1 MRKLLL
7 LLLLLFWPFTAHA
20 ELKFDIHRFTES
32 ETMQMRQFTEPGIEW
47 RLAQFVAPG
56 MLSVMPVPSSTPP
69 APCSGTNY
77 YVSNSGSDSNNG
89 TSTGTPWQTIAK
101 VNTGPGGLFQG
112 GNCINFNGGQTFT
125 GNLTLASGGNVGTIT
140 PANPIVI
147 QSYGTGRA
155 TLQATTGGGD
165 EDAAV
170 RITDINSFT
179 FRNLIVRPGSSPPR
193 WCVDIN
199 GSSGG
204 VVTGIDVGG
213 CTALTLAVGHYSV
226 DILIRSSNAVTVS
239 NNTVSGIA
247 GVTSKDDTGINADGM
262 SAAYSIIGN
271 TILNIGG
278 RTGADGGANGTSG
291 NGITTN
297 NNGNSLGT
305 VFFNLIHDTGANTNN
320 CGGPSGILAYNMGN
334 LTVSSNEV
342 YNIRP
347 LNNTYP
353 GSGCD
358 WDGIDLDGGVL
369 NSIVEY
375 NYTHNNGGAGLLAFM
390 GPVDNNWGPNTY
402 RYNISENDLTL
413 SQLNGFFGAVT
424 FSNEGGALPVLRFY
438 NNTIYNSLNSPNN
451 SAISITSA
459 TPAVASGSI
468 IANNMIITTGNNKIL
483 SCNLG
488 NFANIT
494 FRNNGYYT
502 SGGSFSMGSGCGGS
516 TSTSLSA
523 WATAS
528 GETGA
533 TTANPVLFAG
543 VPAGTCT
550 WTPSALN
557 GPQPCPTAYQPLSAS
572 YLGTGANLVNAPFSL
587 NVGTRDYYGNPIPNG
602 TGTGYNIGAYGGPPG
617 ASPPATLG
625 FFIGMNLAGGDFNCG
640 AAPGCLP
647 STTSEDYFRAK
658 NIMTIRL
665 PVRWESLQPTLGS
678 ALDPAWLTALDA
690 LISHANSNGQ
700 RIVFDVH
707 SFGNYNGIPIGQP
720 GGPTPAQFADLWSKL
735 SLHYKTMLG
744 IYAYD
749 LMNEPCCGITL
760 ADWQNAAQLATN
772 AIRATGDTHLI
783 LVEGIGYSAAP
794 EWNANNLTLL
804 VTDPMVPRSLAYDA
818 HAYGDADN
826 SGTYLQSYTDSGVT
840 ASIMATRMA
849 QPIGWANTL
858 SRGPMIHGE
867 GGVPYYDPNWTA
879 VLANFLAYMQ
889 TQNEPVLYWADGAF
903 STAYSLNPS
912 PTTIYLGATIPAAG
926 VRDRDQM
933 AVFTQYTGAAQPAT
947 FYCGGPARGPS
958 GLASGN
964 FVCKFEGN
972 LTSNHTITPSDGGG
986 GGAFSPATGTLTSGT
1001 FNPFVNF
1008 TYTPASA
1015 GTKTIS
1021 FSDGGGLTQAMGS
1034 QSYVSVATAGLSAF
1048 EQMPGTVLFA
1058 WAPYKLISTYS
1069 ATGNALD
1076 VKRAS
1081 DNTTQTFAFSGG
1093 ILNQAAITT
1102 FCTATTCAATK
1113 LYDQS
1118 GNGNHCV
1125 PFAGRASPP
1134 VVVNGQNSL
1143 LTLSFGSPDAG
1154 CASPTVITGLAG
1166 ASIFAVAK
1174 VSSTSTGKLTNF
1186 ADQWSWPS
1194 GTSPNTTTSPMTN
1207 IPLAVGMTDTTAY
1220 HDYGVNIASGDFNN
1234 FFNSFVDGA
1243 TFATGPS
1250 NDQTI
1255 WPTHTLD
1262 VGFNRNFSPD
1272 GFFGFVGQ
1280 LVVVGGYA
1288 SAGDISR
1295 ESAATIVKWATPG
1308 AVVCQRLFYDDFSGG
1323 YATNWNIGFPWEAGV
1338 NVYKPTYVQ
1347 ANPTVSPLLDP
1358 FTTSGS
1364 GLTIGAKLTNGVSG
1378 SGGKTWYTGLLTS
1391 KFTRIFGYYE
1401 YVSAMPLS
1409 PGSVNG
1415 ANWIYPISASGN
1427 AEIDVIEHQG
1437 NFVMQTVWDGSG
1449 TNPTHDTTL
1458 ANVTTLHT
1466 YGADWQPDF
1475 VTFYIDGTQTFQTPT
1490 PSNSKDVPMQVVLS
1504 VNIGTPTSDSTTIPQ
1519 FMTVKNV
1526 GVYTNKAA
1534 RDACP

>member
-1 MRKLLL
+1 MRKL
-7 LLLLLFWPFTAHA
+7 LLLLLFWPFAAHA

-77 YVSNSGSDSNNG
+77 YVSNSGNNSNNG
-89 TSTGTPWQTIAK
+89 TSTSTPWQTIAK
-101 VNTGPGGLFQG
+101 VNTGPSGLFQG

-140 PANPIVI
+140 PANPIVV

-199 GSSGG
+199 GASGG

-262 SAAYSIIGN
+262 SAAYTIIGN

-305 VFFNLIHDTGANTNN
+305 VSFNLIHDTGANTNN

-424 FSNEGGALPVLRFY
+424 FSNEGGALPLLRFY
-438 NNTIYNSLNSPNN
+438 NNTIYNSLNAPNN

-502 SGGSFSMGSGCGGS
+502 SGGTFSMGSGCGGS
-516 TSTSLSA
+516 TSTSLAA
-523 WATAS
+523 WMTAS

-533 TTANPVLFAG
+533 TIANPVLFAG

-550 WTPSALN
+550 WTPSALS
-557 GPQPCPTAYQPLSAS
+557 GPQPCPTAYQPLAAS
-572 YLGTGANLVNAPFSL
+572 YLSTGVNLTAAPFSL
-587 NVGTRDYYGNPIPNG
+587 NVGTRDYYGNTIPNG
-602 TGTGYNIGAYGGPPG
+602 SGTGYNIGAYGGG
-617 ASPPATLG
+617 
-625 FFIGMNLAGGDFNCG
+625 
-640 AAPGCLP
+640 
-647 STTSEDYFRAK
+647 
-658 NIMTIRL
+658 
-665 PVRWESLQPTLGS
+665 
-678 ALDPAWLTALDA
+678 TAC
-690 LISHANSNGQ
+690 
-700 RIVFDVH
+700 
-707 SFGNYNGIPIGQP
+707 
-720 GGPTPAQFADLWSKL
+720 
-735 SLHYKTMLG
+735 
-744 IYAYD
+744 
-749 LMNEPCCGITL
+749 E
-760 ADWQNAAQLATN
+760 
-772 AIRATGDTHLI
+772 
-783 LVEGIGYSAAP
+783 
-794 EWNANNLTLL
+794 
-804 VTDPMVPRSLAYDA
+804 
-818 HAYGDADN
+818 
-826 SGTYLQSYTDSGVT
+826 
-840 ASIMATRMA
+840 
-849 QPIGWANTL
+849 
-858 SRGPMIHGE
+858 
-867 GGVPYYDPNWTA
+867 
-879 VLANFLAYMQ
+879 
-889 TQNEPVLYWADGAF
+889 
-903 STAYSLNPS
+903 
-912 PTTIYLGATIPAAG
+912 
-926 VRDRDQM
+926 
-933 AVFTQYTGAAQPAT
+933 
-947 FYCGGPARGPS
+947 
-958 GLASGN
+958 
-964 FVCKFEGN
+964 
-972 LTSNHTITPSDGGG
+972 
-986 GGAFSPATGTLTSGT
+986 
-1001 FNPFVNF
+1001 
-1008 TYTPASA
+1008 
-1015 GTKTIS
+1015 
-1021 FSDGGGLTQAMGS
+1021 
-1034 QSYVSVATAGLSAF
+1034 
-1048 EQMPGTVLFA
+1048 
-1058 WAPYKLISTYS
+1058 
-1069 ATGNALD
+1069 
-1076 VKRAS
+1076 
-1081 DNTTQTFAFSGG
+1081 
-1093 ILNQAAITT
+1093 
-1102 FCTATTCAATK
+1102 
-1113 LYDQS
+1113 
-1118 GNGNHCV
+1118 
-1125 PFAGRASPP
+1125 
-1134 VVVNGQNSL
+1134 
-1143 LTLSFGSPDAG
+1143 
-1154 CASPTVITGLAG
+1154 
-1166 ASIFAVAK
+1166 
-1174 VSSTSTGKLTNF
+1174 
-1186 ADQWSWPS
+1186 
-1194 GTSPNTTTSPMTN
+1194 
-1207 IPLAVGMTDTTAY
+1207 
-1220 HDYGVNIASGDFNN
+1220 
-1234 FFNSFVDGA
+1234 
-1243 TFATGPS
+1243 
-1250 NDQTI
+1250 
-1255 WPTHTLD
+1255 
-1262 VGFNRNFSPD
+1262 
-1272 GFFGFVGQ
+1272 
-1280 LVVVGGYA
+1280 
-1288 SAGDISR
+1288 
-1295 ESAATIVKWATPG
+1295 
-1308 AVVCQRLFYDDFSGG
+1308 RLFFDDFSAG
-1323 YATNWNIGFPWEAGV
+1323 YTTNWNIGFPWEAGV
-1338 NVYKPTYVQ
+1338 NVYSPTYVQ
-1347 ANPTVSPLLDP
+1347 ANPNVSPGMNA
-1358 FTTSGS
+1358 FATSGS
-1364 GLTIGAKLTNGVSG
+1364 GLTIGAKLTNGDPDAQG
-1378 SGGKTWYTGLLTS
+1378 RIWYTGLLAS

-1409 PGSVNG
+1409 PGAVNG
-1415 ANWIYPISASGN
+1415 ANWLYPVAASNN
-1427 AEIDVIEHQG
+1427 AEIDVIEHQA

-1466 YGADWQPDF
+1466 YGVDWQTDF
-1475 VTFYIDGTQTFQTPT
+1475 ITFYIDGTQTFQTPT
-1490 PSNSKDVPMQVVLS
+1490 PANSKTVPMQMVLS
-1504 VNIGTPTSDSTTIPQ
+1504 VNIGNPAGDGTTIPQ
-1519 FMTVKNV
+1519 FMTVKSV
-1526 GVYTNKAA
+1526 GAYVNKAA
-1534 RDACP
+1534 RNACGP

>member
-1 MRKLLL
+1 MRKII
-7 LLLLLFWPFTAHA
+7 LLLLFWPFTARA

-77 YVSNSGSDSNNG
+77 YVSNSGNNSNNG
-89 TSTGTPWQTIAK
+89 TSTSTPWQTIAK

-112 GNCINFNGGQTFT
+112 GNCINFNGAQTFT

-305 VFFNLIHDTGANTNN
+305 VAFNLIHDTGANTNN

-353 GSGCD
+353 GLGCD

-424 FSNEGGALPVLRFY
+424 FSNEGGALPLLRFY
-438 NNTIYNSLNSPNN
+438 NNTIYNSLNAPNN
-451 SAISITSA
+451 SAISITNA

-502 SGGSFSMGSGCGGS
+502 SGGTFSMGANCGGS
-516 TSTSLSA
+516 TSTSLAA
-523 WATAS
+523 WMTAS

-550 WTPSALN
+550 WTPSALS

-572 YLGTGANLVNAPFSL
+572 YLSTGVNLTVAPFNL

-602 TGTGYNIGAYGGPPG
+602 TGTGYNIGAYGAGAGGPPPPVGVYGPRVTVGPVSTVTCPAG
-617 ASPPATLG
+617 AVSINPGTNIQTVVNAHSAGTNYCLTVGTHNAQEVVPKAGDIFTGQLG
-625 FFIGMNLAGGDFNCG
+625 TTMDGGGTAVRAFSGTAAGVTIKNLVITNYKPGIQRAMVGQSDGTGVNGWLISNNDIKNAVMTGPGGRCSNCG
-640 AAPGCLP
+640 GIGLAFQNGSQVTANLIRDNASMGFSCYGPNDVFTDNEISGNNPGYG
-647 STTSEDYFRAK
+647 T
-658 NIMTIRL
+658 
-665 PVRWESLQPTLGS
+665 
-678 ALDPAWLTALDA
+678 DPAWEAGANKCWLS
-690 LISHANSNGQ
+690 INERFQNNYSHDNNGPGMW
-700 RIVFDVH
+700 FDN
-707 SFGNYNGIPIGQP
+707 GNYGAVIQNNRIENNSVGIMWEISGDAEISFNKLVTNQV
-720 GGPTPAQFADLWSKL
+720 ADASCQNWMWCADILLSSSGATSGKL
-735 SLHYKTMLG
+735 IEVHDNLITTSLL
-744 IYAYD
+744 
-749 LMNEPCCGITL
+749 
-760 ADWQNAAQLATN
+760 
-772 AIRATGDTHLI
+772 TGDKGAGLSI
-783 LVEGIGYSAAP
+783 ISQ
-794 EWNANNLTLL
+794 N
-804 VTDPMVPRSLAYDA
+804 R
-818 HAYGDADN
+818 GDRFE
-826 SGTYLQSYTDSGVT
+826 
-840 ASIMATRMA
+840 ATRN
-849 QPIGWANTL
+849 IHTHNNTVTFT
-858 SRGPMIHGE
+858 
-867 GGVPYYDPNWTA
+867 GG
-879 VLANFLAYMQ
+879 
-889 TQNEPVLYWADGAF
+889 
-903 STAYSLNPS
+903 
-912 PTTIYLGATIPAAG
+912 LGK
-926 VRDRDQM
+926 
-933 AVFTQYTGAAQPAT
+933 YGAAQDWGDT
-947 FYCGGPARGPS
+947 GMW
-958 GLASGN
+958 
-964 FVCKFEGN
+964 
-972 LTSNHTITPSDGGG
+972 SDNI
-986 GGAFSPATGTLTSGT
+986 T
-1001 FNPFVNF
+1001 FNNDTFVN
-1008 TYTPASA
+1008 A
-1015 GTKTIS
+1015 GNNFWWS
-1021 FSDGGGLTQAMGS
+1021 
-1034 QSYVSVATAGLSAF
+1034 
-1048 EQMPGTVLFA
+1048 
-1058 WAPYKLISTYS
+1058 
-1069 ATGNALD
+1069 
-1076 VKRAS
+1076 
-1081 DNTTQTFAFSGG
+1081 
-1093 ILNQAAITT
+1093 
-1102 FCTATTCAATK
+1102 
-1113 LYDQS
+1113 DQS
-1118 GNGNHCV
+1118 NISLAA
-1125 PFAGRASPP
+1125 FRA
-1134 VVVNGQNSL
+1134 
-1143 LTLSFGSPDAG
+1143 FG
-1154 CASPTVITGLAG
+1154 LE
-1166 ASIFAVAK
+1166 
-1174 VSSTSTGKLTNF
+1174 
-1186 ADQWSWPS
+1186 
-1194 GTSPNTTTSPMTN
+1194 
-1207 IPLAVGMTDTTAY
+1207 
-1220 HDYGVNIASGDFNN
+1220 
-1234 FFNSFVDGA
+1234 A
-1243 TFATGPS
+1243 TQGPGATGPAACS
-1250 NDQTI
+1250 PLFTD
-1255 WPTHTLD
+1255 
-1262 VGFNRNFSPD
+1262 NF
-1272 GFFGFVGQ
+1272 
-1280 LVVVGGYA
+1280 A
-1288 SAGDISR
+1288 S
-1295 ESAATIVKWATPG
+1295 
-1308 AVVCQRLFYDDFSGG
+1308 G
-1323 YATNWNIGFPWEAGV
+1323 YATNWNVGFPWEAGT
-1338 NVYKPTYVQ
+1338 NVYSATYVQ
-1347 ANPTVSPLLDP
+1347 ANPTVSPGMNA
-1358 FTTSGS
+1358 FTTGAG
-1364 GLTIGAKLTNGVSG
+1364 GLTIGAKLTNGDPDAQG
-1378 SGGKTWYTGLLTS
+1378 RTWYTGLLAS
-1391 KFTRIFGYYE
+1391 KLTRITGYFE
-1401 YVSAMPLS
+1401 FVSAMPLS

-1415 ANWIYPISASGN
+1415 ANWIYPVSASQN
-1427 AEIDVIEHQG
+1427 AEIDVIEHTA
-1437 NFVMQTVWDGSG
+1437 NIVHQTIHNPADFA
-1449 TNPTHDTTL
+1449 NPTQDTTL
-1458 ANVTTLHT
+1458 PAVTNFHT
-1466 YGADWQPDF
+1466 YGADWQNDF
-1475 VTFYIDGTQTFQTPT
+1475 ITFYIDGVQKFQTT
-1490 PSNSKDVPMQVVLS
+1490 TLSNYKLGIPMQMVLS
-1504 VNIGTPTSDSTTIPQ
+1504 VNIVDPTSDGTTIPQ

-1526 GVYTNKAA
+1526 GAYVNKAA
-1534 RDACP
+1534 RDACAP